1 MKGLLIKDLKLM
13 KNQGWFFIMIVLISI
28 GCAASMKNP
37 FFAMGYATSL
47 ISVFSVSTIGY
58 DEYDNGMLY
67 LFTLPISRKLY
78 VKEKYVYAILVTV
91 VALVAAIGI
100 SAGVAFAMHLNYP
113 IEEWLGII
121 SSSVFI
127 VSLIISIILPVR
139 MKFDTEKNKMAIL
152 IAIGVVALV
161 AVGIVKIAEMFNV
174 DLEAF
179 LDEVLFGSPVKMLLI
194 VIGVGIIL
202 VVVSYLISV
211 KIMEKREF

>member
-28 GCAASMKNP
+28 GCAASMRSP

-100 SAGVAFAMHLNYP
+100 SAGVAIAMHLNYP

-121 SSSVFI
+121 SSSVII

-161 AVGIVKIAEMFNV
+161 AVGIIKIAEILNV

-179 LDEVLFGSPVKMLLI
+179 LENVMFGNPVKMLML
-194 VIGVGIIL
+194 VIGLGIIL
-202 VVVSYLISV
+202 VVVSYLISI

>member
-1 MKGLLIKDLKLM
+1 
-13 KNQGWFFIMIVLISI
+13 
-28 GCAASMKNP
+28 
-37 FFAMGYATSL
+37 
-47 ISVFSVSTIGY
+47 
-58 DEYDNGMLY
+58 
-67 LFTLPISRKLY
+67 
-78 VKEKYVYAILVTV
+78 
-91 VALVAAIGI
+91 
-100 SAGVAFAMHLNYP
+100 MHLNYP

-161 AVGIVKIAEMFNV
+161 AVGIVKIAEMLNV

>member
-28 GCAASMKNP
+28 GCAASMRSP

-91 VALVAAIGI
+91 VALIAAIGI

-161 AVGIVKIAEMFNV
+161 AVGIVKIAEMLNV

>member
-1 MKGLLIKDLKLM
+1 M

-28 GCAASMKNP
+28 GCAASMRSP

-91 VALVAAIGI
+91 VALIAAIGI

-161 AVGIVKIAEMFNV
+161 AVGIIKIAEILNV

-179 LDEVLFGSPVKMLLI
+179 LENVMFGNPVKMLML
-194 VIGVGIIL
+194 VIGLGIIL
-202 VVVSYLISV
+202 VVVSYLISI

>member
-1 MKGLLIKDLKLM
+1 MR
-13 KNQGWFFIMIVLISI
+13 S
-28 GCAASMKNP
+28 P
-37 FFAMGYATSL
+37 FFAIGYATSL

-91 VALVAAIGI
+91 VALIAAIGI

-113 IEEWLGII
+113 IEEWLGFI
-121 SSSVFI
+121 SSCVFI

-161 AVGIVKIAEMFNV
+161 AVGIIKIAEILNV

-179 LDEVLFGSPVKMLLI
+179 LENVMFGNPVKMLML
-194 VIGVGIIL
+194 VIGLGIIL
-202 VVVSYLISV
+202 VVVSYLISI
-211 KIMEKREF
+211 KIMEKRVF

>member
-28 GCAASMKNP
+28 GCAASMRSP

-161 AVGIVKIAEMFNV
+161 AVGIVKIAEMLNV

-211 KIMEKREF
+211 KIMEKREI

>member
-28 GCAASMKNP
+28 GCAASMRSP

-91 VALVAAIGI
+91 VALIAAIGI

-161 AVGIVKIAEMFNV
+161 AVGIIKIAEILNV

-179 LDEVLFGSPVKMLLI
+179 LENVMFGNPVKMLML
-194 VIGVGIIL
+194 VIGLGIIL
-202 VVVSYLISV
+202 VVVSYLISI

>member
-28 GCAASMKNP
+28 GCAASMRSP

-91 VALVAAIGI
+91 VALIAAIGI

-161 AVGIVKIAEMFNV
+161 AVGIIKIAEILNV

-179 LDEVLFGSPVKMLLI
+179 LENVMFGNPVKMLML
-194 VIGVGIIL
+194 VIGLGIIL
-202 VVVSYLISV
+202 VVV
-211 KIMEKREF
+211 

>member
-28 GCAASMKNP
+28 GCAASMRSP

-161 AVGIVKIAEMFNV
+161 AVGIIKIAEILNV

-179 LDEVLFGSPVKMLLI
+179 LENVMFGNPVKMLML
-194 VIGVGIIL
+194 VIGLGIIL
-202 VVVSYLISV
+202 VVVSYLISI

>member
-28 GCAASMKNP
+28 GCAASMRSP

-161 AVGIVKIAEMFNV
+161 AVGIVKIAEMLNV